1 MPAIYILFFI
11 FWEKKKKDKNKVK
24 IKMKNF
30 NLPDLFIYL
39 LVNRIYFISGGFIYL
54 FIKKYWIFFHFIFYS
69 LNRNKF
75 KFLSLYN
82 VCKVKY
88 FQKQVNYFYF
98 QSFFDVLHGFINI
111 FFFPFFFLSA

>member
-54 FIKKYWIFFHFIFYS
+54 LKNTGFFS
-69 LNRNKF
+69 
-75 KFLSLYN
+75 
-82 VCKVKY
+82 
-88 FQKQVNYFYF
+88 FYF
-98 QSFFDVLHGFINI
+98 LFFESKQI
-111 FFFPFFFLSA
+111 